1 MEYIRR
7 FVILIAVLSPLS
19 AQTPVSPDAP
29 RGATF
34 ARLTGAWR
42 QPAVTPPDLSNSNRL
57 ESLLRA
63 GNIYLT
69 LQDAIALALENN
81 LDIAIQRYGPLQS
94 ASDLQR
100 AQAGGALR
108 GVAQNVIAGPASAG
122 GAGSSALIGA
132 PALSAGG
139 ASGPAIPSLDPV
151 LQSQLSYGHATAP
164 QTSSFLSGT
173 SSLITTSKVA
183 NFSLSQSWL
192 TGTTGTLTFNNGN
205 TFQNSLTS
213 NFNPYTASTLDLQVT
228 QHLMQGF
235 GSALNHREIRVA
247 GNNLNVTRLGFETQV
262 MNTVAAVINLY
273 WDLVSFHEQ
282 VNTAQSALTAARKLY
297 DDNRKQVDAGY
308 LAPIAVVQA
317 DAEVANRQQDV
328 TVAETNVLEQETILK
343 NALSKNG
350 AASPSL
356 ADAHVVPTSP
366 LRVPDTL
373 AAEPLQDLIAAAL
386 QNRPDLQTSRINL
399 ESSRIRLSGS
409 RSTLLPTVDAF
420 AEAANHGL
428 AGQANNVV
436 NPYFPIGSPDPYF
449 IGGYGTA
456 LVQLLRRNFP
466 DYRVGVNVTIP
477 LRNRAAQSD
486 YVRDRLDHHQSEL
499 ELQKQVNQIRV
510 DVQNAVIAL
519 TQAHARYQAAVQSR
533 ILEEQTLDAEQKKYR
548 AGASTVYNVIQ
559 IQRDLTAA
567 QGNQVTAAGN
577 YIRARTNLDTVIGA
591 ILERNHVSIEEARR
605 GVVSRPPDPIP
616 PVAGNPTGTMDTSA
630 KEKGRFR

>member
-1 MEYIRR
+1 MGYIRR
-7 FVILIAVLSPLS
+7 FLILVAVLSPLS
-19 AQTPVSPDAP
+19 AQAPVSREAP
-29 RGATF
+29 HGATF
-34 ARLTGAWR
+34 AGLTRAWR

-57 ESLLRA
+57 ESLVRA

-69 LQDAIALALENN
+69 LQDTISLALENN

-108 GVAQNVIAGPASAG
+108 GVPQSVIAGPASAG
-122 GAGSSALIGA
+122 SAGSSALIG
-132 PALSAGG
+132 PTALTTGS

-151 LQSQLSYGHATAP
+151 IQGQLSYGHTTAP

-173 SSLITTSKVA
+173 SSLITRSKVA
-183 NFSLSQSWL
+183 NFSISQAWL

-213 NFNPYTASTLDLQVT
+213 SFNPYTASTLDLQVT
-228 QHLMQGF
+228 QHLLQGL
-235 GSALNHREIRVA
+235 GAALNHREIRVA
-247 GNNLNVTRLGFETQV
+247 SNNLNATRLGFETQV

-273 WDLVSFHEQ
+273 WDLISYHEQ
-282 VNTAQSALTAARKLY
+282 VNTARSALAAAQKLY
-297 DDNRKQVDAGY
+297 DDNRKQVEAGY

-328 TVAETNVLEQETILK
+328 TVAETNVLQQETILK
-343 NALSKNG
+343 SALSKNG
-350 AASPSL
+350 AASPTL
-356 ADAHVVPTSP
+356 ADARIVPTSQIQ
-366 LRVPDTL
+366 VPETL
-373 AAEPLQDLIAAAL
+373 SVQPVQDLIASAL
-386 QNRPDLQTSRINL
+386 RNRPDLQISRLNL
-399 ESSRIRLSGS
+399 ESSKIRLSGS
-409 RSTLLPTVDAF
+409 RSALLPTVDAF

-428 AGQANNVV
+428 AGQVNTAGA
-436 NPYFPIGSPDPYF
+436 NPYFQIGPPDPYF

-456 LVQLLRRNFP
+456 LGQLFRRNFP
-466 DYRVGVNVTIP
+466 DYRVGVNLTIP
-477 LRNRAAQSD
+477 LRNRVAQAD
-486 YVRDRLDHHQSEL
+486 YVRDRLDHHQSEM

-510 DVQNAVIAL
+510 DVQNAAIAL
-519 TQAHARYQAAVQSR
+519 TQAHVRYQAAVKSR
-533 ILEEQTLDAEQKKYR
+533 ILEEQTLTAEQKKYQ

-559 IQRDLTAA
+559 IQRDLTTA

-605 GVVSRPPDPIP
+605 GVVSRPPDQIP
-616 PVAGNPTGTMDTSA
+616 PAP
-630 KEKGRFR
+630 E